1 MPDPRTDKRLK
12 ALEAAQTAFSRYGFK
27 RASMDDIAKL
37 AGMSRPALYLLFRN
51 KQDLFRSL
59 SERLQVTALE
69 AAEAALA
76 ADKPFVERL
85 HDAILVKEEMLFRV
99 VSDSP
104 HGEELFDANTEIAG
118 DVTERTLARFQQ
130 ALADAIRDAADALEI
145 DTGRVGLPPE
155 RLAALL
161 LAGIH
166 GLKMPLPEGH
176 ELRRKLTDL
185 VRLFVAALTPPADAE
200 RREPISLPS
209 RRVPS
214 GRSSG

>member
-1 MPDPRTDKRLK
+1 MPESSTDKRLK
-12 ALEAAQTAFSRYGFK
+12 VLEAAQTAFSRYGF
-27 RASMDDIAKL
+27 RRTSMDDIAKL

-51 KQDLFRSL
+51 KQDVFRSL
-59 SERLQVTALE
+59 SEHLQITALE

-76 ADKPFVERL
+76 AEKPFVERL

-99 VSDSP
+99 VSESP

-118 DVTERTLARFQQ
+118 DVTERTLTRFQQ
-130 ALADAIRDAADALEI
+130 SLAGAIQHAADALEI
-145 DTGRVGLPPE
+145 DIDRVDMPPD

-166 GLKMPLPEGH
+166 GLKTPLPEGG

-185 VRLFVAALTPPADAE
+185 VKLFVAALTTPAADDRAAI
-200 RREPISLPS
+200 RRT
-209 RRVPS
+209 
-214 GRSSG
+214 G

>member
-1 MPDPRTDKRLK
+1 MPESSTDKRLK
-12 ALEAAQTAFSRYGFK
+12 VLEAAQTAFSRYGFK
-27 RASMDDIAKL
+27 RTSMDDIAKL

-51 KQDLFRSL
+51 KQDVFRSL
-59 SERLQVTALE
+59 SEHLQITALE

-99 VSDSP
+99 VSESP

-118 DVTERTLARFQQ
+118 DVTERTLTRFQRS
-130 ALADAIRDAADALEI
+130 LAGAIQHAADALEI
-145 DTGRVGLPPE
+145 DIDRVGMPPD

-166 GLKMPLPEGH
+166 GLKTPLPEGR
-176 ELRRKLTDL
+176 ELRQKLTDL
-185 VRLFVAALTPPADAE
+185 VKLFVAATTTSETNESRMTGRE
-200 RREPISLPS
+200 RVTI
-209 RRVPS
+209 
-214 GRSSG
+214 

>member
-1 MPDPRTDKRLK
+1 MPESSTDKRLK
-12 ALEAAQTAFSRYGFK
+12 ALEAAQTAFSRYGF
-27 RASMDDIAKL
+27 RRTSMDDIAKL

-51 KQDLFRSL
+51 KQDVFRSL
-59 SERLQVTALE
+59 SEHLQITALE

-85 HDAILVKEEMLFRV
+85 HNAILVKEEMLFRV
-99 VSDSP
+99 VSESP

-118 DVTERTLARFQQ
+118 DVTERTLTRFQQ
-130 ALADAIRDAADALEI
+130 SLAGAIQHAADALEI
-145 DTGRVGLPPE
+145 DIDRVGVPPD

-166 GLKMPLPEGH
+166 GLKTPLPEGG

-185 VRLFVAALTPPADAE
+185 VKLFTAALTTPAADDRHMDARE
-200 RREPISLPS
+200 RVTI
-209 RRVPS
+209 
-214 GRSSG
+214 